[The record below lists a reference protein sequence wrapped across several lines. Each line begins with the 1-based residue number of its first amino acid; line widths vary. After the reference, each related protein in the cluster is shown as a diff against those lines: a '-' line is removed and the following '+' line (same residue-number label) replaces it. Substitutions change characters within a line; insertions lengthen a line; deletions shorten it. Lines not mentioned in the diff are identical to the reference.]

1 LTTLRLVPLPRVP
14 RSFSGL
20 HFDAALEA
28 QAFRQLAGLELE
40 ACRASFVR
48 LVEELDLEAPGMSER
63 AIIALLLDVLLRIN
77 RRLHRPPDGNEA
89 CQVNRA
95 ALVEQFASHDSA
107 RRAREDFLVAL
118 DRLLMVLE
126 TPAGAHPLVEKAQ
139 SYIDENY
146 QRRLSLSGIARALH
160 VSPNYLSRV
169 IRRATGMTLT
179 AQIHRARLEHARLLL
194 AAEGRSISEI
204 AYMVGYQNYRDFYR
218 NFVKYERATPRQARR
233 SMGPT
238 SVAPTPLAGD

>member
-1 LTTLRLVPLPRVP
+1 MATLRLVSLPRVP
-14 RSFSGL
+14 RSFSEL
-20 HFDAALEA
+20 RFDAALEA
-28 QAFRQLAGLELE
+28 QAFRQLAALEID
-40 ACRASFVR
+40 ACHASFAR
-48 LVEELDLEAPGMSER
+48 LVEGLDFTAPGISGREV
-63 AIIALLLDVLLRIN
+63 AALLLDVLQRIN
-77 RRLHRPPDGNEA
+77 RRLHRPPDGDEA
-89 CQVNRA
+89 CQANRA
-95 ALVEQFASHDSA
+95 ALIAQFSGLDSASH
-107 RRAREDFLVAL
+107 AREEFLVTL
-118 DRLLMVLE
+118 DRLLAALE
-126 TPAGAHPLVEKAQ
+126 TPSGSHPLVEKAQ
-139 SYIDENY
+139 TYIDENY

-233 SMGPT
+233 SMGPPSSEPT
-238 SVAPTPLAGD
+238 SIVRD